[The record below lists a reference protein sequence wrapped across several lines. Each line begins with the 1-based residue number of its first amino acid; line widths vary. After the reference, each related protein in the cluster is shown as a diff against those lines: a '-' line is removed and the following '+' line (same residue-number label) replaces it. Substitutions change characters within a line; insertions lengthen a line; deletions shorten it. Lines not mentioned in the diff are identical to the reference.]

1 MTLFSLNFGTICYF
15 WEDIMKKYF
24 LLFAT
29 LFLACMSAFTQ
40 EGDVKIIKDPRL
52 DVLVKK
58 QGTPT
63 PPATTPQLM
72 GYRVQLFFDSD
83 KQLVDEAR
91 SKFINQFPKVDTYI
105 VFTAPNFVLK
115 VGDFR
120 TLLEAERV
128 RETLLREFPT
138 SFVIKELI
146 NLPRIDQE

>member
-1 MTLFSLNFGTICYF
+1 MKTI
-15 WEDIMKKYF
+15 F

-29 LFLACMSAFTQ
+29 VLLTWLSAFSQ
-40 EGDVKIIKDPRL
+40 EGDVKIIKDSRI

-58 QGTPT
+58 QGTPN

-83 KQLVDEAR
+83 KQLVDDAR
-91 SKFINQFPKVDTYI
+91 SKFIGQFPKVDTYV

-120 TLLEAERV
+120 TLLEAERI